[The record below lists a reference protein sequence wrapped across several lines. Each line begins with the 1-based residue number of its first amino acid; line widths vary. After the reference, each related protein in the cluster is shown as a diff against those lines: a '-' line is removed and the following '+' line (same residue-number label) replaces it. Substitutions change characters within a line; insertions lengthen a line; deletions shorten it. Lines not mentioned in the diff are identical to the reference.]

1 MEIPESELIAVD
13 MGNSRISC
21 GSFKSGILVK
31 TWFYGVADLD
41 AAAEELCA
49 AKSNT
54 IAVSSVVPEACQKL
68 KKLLLASGKRLCE
81 VRAGDSNLMEGV
93 YSTMGSDRIANA
105 IAARKLYGQDR
116 AAIVIDAGTAT
127 TLTAVDREGRF
138 AGGFITLGLG
148 KTITMLHQAG
158 AALPLAG
165 LKPSIDRELCFDT
178 ESAILSGTLL
188 GQVGMIEYWVRLAK
202 RRLLNESIV
211 IATGGWSEMISRH
224 SNVFDVCDPVLT
236 LKGVYLIAVEEADRA
251 GRV

>member
-31 TWFYGVADLD
+31 TWFYNISDLD
-41 AAAEELCA
+41 TAADELSA
-49 AKSNT
+49 AKSNN
-54 IAVSSVVPEACQKL
+54 IAVSSVVPQACEQLRKRL
-68 KKLLLASGKRLCE
+68 TASGKKLCE
-81 VRAGDSNLMEGV
+81 VRAGDANLMEGV
-93 YSTMGSDRIANA
+93 YATMGADRIANA
-105 IAARKLYGQDR
+105 IAARKLYGHDR
-116 AAIVIDAGTAT
+116 AAIIIDAGTAT

-148 KTITMLHQAG
+148 KSITMLHQA
-158 AALPLAG
+158 AADLPLAG

-178 ESAILSGTLL
+178 ESAILTGTLL

-202 RRLLNESIV
+202 RRLVSESTV
-211 IATGGWSEMISRH
+211 IATGGWSELISRH